1 MNIIDWKNEAAAQLC
16 DPNRNIADDYRQ
28 ALERQRVGKCLN
40 CGLGNANE
48 FTDDDQMVQVRFDCG
63 HSHKGL
69 RLTESIGIHE
79 SLKATVVPVGKGKRH
94 FVFQLIQGW
103 FKSVNHD
110 LPKGVNLLQLI
121 DKRNNRY
128 QKKVVDAADE
138 NNVIKDQNES
148 LTDHQGYGST
158 KVKK

>member
-1 MNIIDWKNEAAAQLC
+1 MNIENWKNEADAQLRS
-16 DPNRNIADDYRQ
+16 PNAKITDDYRQ
-28 ALERQRVGKCLN
+28 ALERQRIGKCLS
-40 CGLGNANE
+40 CGLGSANE
-48 FTDDDQMVQVRFDCG
+48 FVGDKQTVQVRFDCG
-63 HSHKGL
+63 HSHKSL
-69 RLTESIGIHE
+69 RLAEFIGVRE
-79 SLKATVVPVGKGKRH
+79 SLKAIVVPVGKGKRH

-103 FKSVNHD
+103 FKSANHD

-128 QKKVVDAADE
+128 QKKVVDAANE

-148 LTDHQGYGST
+148 LTDHQGYGSA